1 MDPIYLQDGLGNL
14 LTPIWSKKDS
24 FLLCSILAPP
34 SSVAPRIF
42 HHNDPVPH
50 SLDAKTAKG
59 VQRDLDFT
67 RHAVWYLDKQH
78 WIGWIPTGKPRDS
91 PYETDPV
98 LDLLEICFSRN
109 PAPTWIIFY
118 DAYDSDHQI
127 SPVERLAGC
136 HLDAAWVQEASYL
149 GDRLDAISRSLA
161 ENSEFYCRG
170 PPMNR
175 VGDVPAPVD
184 TKALEVL
191 FSNDEEAQEA
201 ASKARRELL
210 SLLGFL
216 SWMLSLV
223 QLKDTKLSSGDQQYL
238 LQLKLDERPKTGAVF
253 DLTRDQHKINFPH
266 WANNGVPFHYS
277 FVSAKRLGGRDVSVE
292 ELPSYATWKGDLEGS
307 DWLGQNLRAGKMG
320 VTLVR
325 VQGPSPTGVTIRV
338 YAERFKALIRDTERE
353 TVFLAL
359 SDFAYQEVGES
370 VPEQARYY
378 ESNTVAEAEI
388 SRDAGNRPSSE
399 ELHREGKHRNPDAP
413 HAPLRRLAEAAA
425 LTLTSEAAG
434 RVRSQKG
441 RSSGDRARSLSS
453 VRTAESD
460 GENAWFEEEFQSAA
474 GSDDNGAYSQ
484 DEEMG
489 VETFKAK
496 QDDTP
501 FEASLDLAK
510 EAVDA
515 LACGA
520 PTVMEYEPKK
530 AAYDP
535 LSWNSDWLDRAYLV
549 VERSPH
555 LGTTQSLNP
564 TPSPSSRRVES
575 CKFVAELFA
584 PDLAYRFVRG
594 PSEQVSEFGKGKTTR
609 LMIEGQSTLCI
620 SDQVSDVE
628 VAILLGYVKGKNSDQ
643 ERSLWPSQALLEQHS
658 LHVRG
663 YLSSGAWTVLEYLRK
678 RIMEEKIYDWK
689 SKAEWKSYL
698 RGGAKGRIRSP
709 RLCPPKRDFEEG
721 WRILDD
727 SFPADWQHAP
737 VSKIVLPERFN
748 PHARR
753 N

>member
-1 MDPIYLQDGLGNL
+1 
-14 LTPIWSKKDS
+14 
-24 FLLCSILAPP
+24 
-34 SSVAPRIF
+34 
-42 HHNDPVPH
+42 
-50 SLDAKTAKG
+50 
-59 VQRDLDFT
+59 
-67 RHAVWYLDKQH
+67 
-78 WIGWIPTGKPRDS
+78 
-91 PYETDPV
+91 
-98 LDLLEICFSRN
+98 
-109 PAPTWIIFY
+109 
-118 DAYDSDHQI
+118 
-127 SPVERLAGC
+127 
-136 HLDAAWVQEASYL
+136 
-149 GDRLDAISRSLA
+149 
-161 ENSEFYCRG
+161 
-170 PPMNR
+170 MNR

-210 SLLGFL
+210 SLLSFL

-253 DLTRDQHKINFPH
+253 DLTRDQHEINFPH
-266 WANNGVPFHYS
+266 WANNGVPFHYVWTEEEKKNKCFLRFS
-277 FVSAKRLGGRDVSVE
+277 PEYYEEVVRLREAAGGRDVSVE

-320 VTLVR
+320 VVENRFL
-325 VQGPSPTGVTIRV
+325 PSMKYGIVDRHLYGSRPLANWVTIRV

-353 TVFLAL
+353 TTSPRTPVNRCQHKFSL

-434 RVRSQKG
+434 RVRREGKEQ
-441 RSSGDRARSLSS
+441 RRQARSLSS

-489 VETFKAK
+489 
-496 QDDTP
+496 DDTP
-501 FEASLDLAK
+501 FEASLDLVGSWSPRFRTAK

-515 LACGA
+515 LDLWA

-530 AAYDP
+530 AVYNP

-549 VERSPH
+549 VDDPRTLARLKALCALFPAELDNMQVVLEYAMRFGMPFELFTKIQDAGMYRNHQLSSLALNTLPSVYN
-555 LGTTQSLNP
+555 LGYVDQVMSWAGAATQPNSECTWGTIFQLLQKPNAVAFI
-564 TPSPSSRRVES
+564 SKGGV

-594 PSEQVSEFGKGKTTR
+594 PSEQVSD
-609 LMIEGQSTLCI
+609 
-620 SDQVSDVE
+620 DQVSDVE

-698 RGGAKGRIRSP
+698 RGGAKGEYAPSVVP
-709 RLCPPKRDFEEG
+709 SKADFEEG
-721 WRILDD
+721 MADPGRLLPGGLATHTCFEDCPAGTVQSSCAPKLGGLFSTRMTLILYDV
-727 SFPADWQHAP
+727 SAP
-737 VSKIVLPERFN
+737 IFGTDRGTGDPYTT
-748 PHARR
+748 HTT
-753 N
+753 